1 MHHGVHGSS
10 IYNRGD
16 MEATQVFSN
25 RGTDN
30 EDVAYTNNEILASH
44 KNEWNNAI
52 CSNVDG
58 PRKHA

>member
-44 KNEWNNAI
+44 KNE
-52 CSNVDG
+52 
-58 PRKHA
+58 